1 MTIRAHFDGK
11 VFVPVDRVDL
21 PKDQLVDI
29 EVLRKIEP
37 EPGSPQA
44 VLQAMRGEP
53 HVSSEDVDELLRM
66 IEEGKLPVED
76 KGVFDD
82 LADK

>member
-29 EVLRKIEP
+29 EVLRKVEP
-37 EPGSPQA
+37 NRGSPQA
-44 VLQAMRGEP
+44 VLEAMRGEP
-53 HVSSEDVDELLRM
+53 HVPSEDVDELLRG
-66 IEEGKLPVED
+66 INEARLPLKE

-82 LADK
+82 LAGE

>member
-11 VFVPVDRVDL
+11 VFVPVDQVDL
-21 PKDQLVDI
+21 PKDEYVEI

-53 HVSSEDVDELLRM
+53 HVSSEDVNELLRM
-66 IEEGKLPVED
+66 IEEGKLSPNE

-82 LADK
+82 LADE